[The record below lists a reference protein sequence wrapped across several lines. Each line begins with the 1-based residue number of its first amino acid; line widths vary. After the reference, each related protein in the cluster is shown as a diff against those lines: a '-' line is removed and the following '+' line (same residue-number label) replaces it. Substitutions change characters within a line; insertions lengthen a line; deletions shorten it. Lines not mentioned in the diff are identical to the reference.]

1 MKFKDFCT
9 FKEGYVNPS
18 QKIASYFD
26 GPIKWLRATDLNNS
40 YVYNTSRTLA
50 EEGFKSAGK
59 SSILFKPDTIAISK
73 SGTIGRIGI
82 LKDYM
87 CGNRAIINIE
97 VNQEKYVF
105 YWLLNQQ
112 NYIQNL
118 AVGSVQK
125 NLYISVLEQLEI
137 ADRPLREQKAIA
149 DILSALD
156 DKIELNNQINKNLE
170 EMAQAIFKSW
180 FVDFEFPNEK
190 GDPYKSSGGEFENTQ
205 NGEIPRGWK
214 VALVG
219 EQCNVVRGASPR
231 PITDPK
237 YFSNG
242 TIHWIKISDA
252 TASSSIYINS
262 TKEFCTKLAIAKS
275 RYVEKGTLI
284 LSNSASVGIPKI
296 LNISGCI
303 HDGWLAFNNYQ
314 EISRNYLYHYLLNNY
329 RKLFSIADG
338 SVQKN
343 LNTSILKNMEIIV
356 PERRVLSLFDSL
368 IQPIFDKI
376 RENVVENDLLS
387 NLRDT
392 LLPKLM
398 SGEIRVPLENEGRHQ
413 DEQLQRV

>member
-40 YVYNTSRTLA
+40 YVYNTSRTLT

-97 VNQEKYVF
+97 VNQEKMNLRYVF
-105 YWLLNQQ
+105 YWLLNEQ

-180 FVDFEFPNEK
+180 FIDFEPFQDGEFVESELGLIPK
-190 GDPYKSSGGEFENTQ
+190 GWEVSSLDSVANYLNGLAMQKYRPTGDEFLPVIKIKELRQGFATSESDKATPDLDPRYIVENGDILFSWSGTLEVKIWSGGKGALNQHLF
-205 NGEIPRGWK
+205 K
-214 VALVG
+214 VTS
-219 EQCNVVRGASPR
+219 E
-231 PITDPK
+231 K
-237 YFSNG
+237 YDKWFYYY
-242 TIHWIKISDA
+242 W
-252 TASSSIYINS
+252 
-262 TKEFCTKLAIAKS
+262 TK
-275 RYVEKGTLI
+275 
-284 LSNSASVGIPKI
+284 
-296 LNISGCI
+296 
-303 HDGWLAFNNYQ
+303 
-314 EISRNYLYHYLLNNY
+314 HYLNKFRKIAEDKATTMGHIKRKDLNEAKVLIPDKATYKQINC
-329 RKLFSIADG
+329 L
-338 SVQKN
+338 
-343 LNTSILKNMEIIV
+343 ME
-356 PERRVLSLFDSL
+356 
-368 IQPIFDKI
+368 PIFNKLT
-376 RENVVENDLLS
+376 LLDIQNKTLQ

>member
-40 YVYNTSRTLA
+40 YVYNTSRTLT

-97 VNQEKYVF
+97 VNQEKMNLRYVF

-180 FVDFEFPNEK
+180 FVDFEPFQDGEFVESELGLIPKGWEVGRIGDVLELAYGKALKKENRVEGPYPVYGSNGIVGFHNEFLVKGPGIVVGRKGNPGTVRYVTENFYPIDTTFYVIPNDPLLITYLYFSLQLQNLESLSSDSAVPGLNRNIAYKNLILIPPNNIIERFNEFIDSLFNLKHTNEK
-190 GDPYKSSGGEFENTQ
+190 QINT
-205 NGEIPRGWK
+205 
-214 VALVG
+214 
-219 EQCNVVRGASPR
+219 
-231 PITDPK
+231 
-237 YFSNG
+237 
-242 TIHWIKISDA
+242 
-252 TASSSIYINS
+252 
-262 TKEFCTKLAIAKS
+262 
-275 RYVEKGTLI
+275 
-284 LSNSASVGIPKI
+284 
-296 LNISGCI
+296 
-303 HDGWLAFNNYQ
+303 
-314 EISRNYLYHYLLNNY
+314 
-329 RKLFSIADG
+329 
-338 SVQKN
+338 
-343 LNTSILKNMEIIV
+343 
-356 PERRVLSLFDSL
+356 
-368 IQPIFDKI
+368 
-376 RENVVENDLLS
+376 LS

>member
-40 YVYNTSRTLA
+40 YVYNTSRTLT

-97 VNQEKYVF
+97 VNQEKMNLRYVF
-105 YWLLNQQ
+105 YWLLNEQ

-180 FVDFEFPNEK
+180 FVDFEPFRDGEFVESELGLIPK
-190 GDPYKSSGGEFENTQ
+190 GWEVSSLDSVANYLNGLAMQKYRPTGDEFLPVIKIKELRQGFATSESDKATPDLDPRYIVENGDILFSWSGTLEVKIWSGGKGALNQHLF
-205 NGEIPRGWK
+205 K
-214 VALVG
+214 VTS
-219 EQCNVVRGASPR
+219 E
-231 PITDPK
+231 K
-237 YFSNG
+237 YDKWFYYY
-242 TIHWIKISDA
+242 W
-252 TASSSIYINS
+252 
-262 TKEFCTKLAIAKS
+262 TK
-275 RYVEKGTLI
+275 
-284 LSNSASVGIPKI
+284 
-296 LNISGCI
+296 
-303 HDGWLAFNNYQ
+303 
-314 EISRNYLYHYLLNNY
+314 HYLNKFRKIAEDKATTMGHIKRKDLNEAKVLIPDKATYKQINC
-329 RKLFSIADG
+329 L
-338 SVQKN
+338 
-343 LNTSILKNMEIIV
+343 ME
-356 PERRVLSLFDSL
+356 
-368 IQPIFDKI
+368 PIFNKLT
-376 RENVVENDLLS
+376 LLDIQNKTLQ

>member
-40 YVYNTSRTLA
+40 YVYNTSRTLT

-97 VNQEKYVF
+97 VNQEKMNLRYVF
-105 YWLLNQQ
+105 YWLLNEQ

-180 FVDFEFPNEK
+180 FIDFEPFQ
-190 GDPYKSSGGEFENTQ
+190 DGEFVESEL
-205 NGEIPRGWK
+205 GLIPKGWEVKQIGNVCTVVGGGTPKTK
-214 VALVG
+214 VAEYWEGGDILWATPSDMTSKNCPVIYNTSRKITQEG
-219 EQCNVVRGASPR
+219 LNNSAAKLLPSGSVIMTSRATIGYSAITMKELCTNQGFINVVCNKDISSYYMLFYLKHSKDKIIGLA
-231 PITDPK
+231 
-237 YFSNG
+237 NG
-242 TIHWIKISDA
+242 
-252 TASSSIYINS
+252 S
-262 TKEFCTKLAIAKS
+262 TFL
-275 RYVEKGTLI
+275 
-284 LSNSASVGIPKI
+284 
-296 LNISGCI
+296 
-303 HDGWLAFNNYQ
+303 
-314 EISRNYLYHYLLNNY
+314 EISRKVFKEIDIVVPPKHILEKFNEIVEPIIQSIYQFEVEIQ
-329 RKLFSIADG
+329 KL
-338 SVQKN
+338 
-343 LNTSILKNMEIIV
+343 T
-356 PERRVLSLFDSL
+356 
-368 IQPIFDKI
+368 
-376 RENVVENDLLS
+376 